1 MHRGN
6 NRQQSREHRDQQR
19 LALALL
25 LRRHQ
30 TEIVAAWE
38 REARQRASQ
47 SGHARPVLSAGHV
60 GRLIEHMADIAEHAE
75 TADSRD
81 RSGQGL
87 DDDPFRDPRQ
97 GPEFQAVVSE
107 YAILRRILLRL
118 VGAEM
123 EGLAPGELEILNGVI
138 DQGIVGAAAAETR
151 ARRRTLEALDRLEEA
166 AVAGERDTEKFLPR
180 LLDLLLEV
188 TPAVD
193 SVVVALL
200 EGDRLR
206 VRAAVGLERELV
218 QSCSYELGE
227 GVLGRA
233 ASTRRPVMLHAAAQD
248 PLVRCEGVRTS
259 STGALYAVPL
269 MHGDQVIGAAQMGS
283 RSAADF
289 SDADKL
295 LFRTMASRAAALI
308 TQAQLLARERAA
320 RLEAESARRELERLG
335 LFREQ
340 FLGMIGHDLRNP
352 LGAITMSA
360 QLLQR
365 QGATPPAAARTYRS
379 IVANAGRMAR
389 MIDDLLDFTR
399 GRLGRGIPIEPAP
412 MDMHMVSR
420 GLLEDLRLSHPG
432 RILRLSAVGDG
443 HGRWD
448 PDRIVQ
454 LLSNLVGNA
463 LQHGAAGA
471 PIGLCIAGD
480 ESSVVVEVNN
490 EGPPIPHDELSHLF
504 EPFRRARNDAG
515 PREGLG
521 LGLYI
526 VQQIAHAHG
535 GSVDVRSTA
544 ETGTTFSVQLP
555 RVPPTNQQE
564 NQ

>member
-6 NRQQSREHRDQQR
+6 NRQQSPDHRDQQR

-30 TEIVAAWE
+30 PEIVAAWE
-38 REARQRASQ
+38 REARQRASH

-60 GRLIEHMADIAEHAE
+60 GHLIEHMADIAE
-75 TADSRD
+75 TADSGD
-81 RSGQGL
+81 RSGHAV
-87 DDDPFRDPRQ
+87 DHDTFRDPRQ
-97 GPEFQAVVSE
+97 GPELEAVVSE
-107 YAILRRILLRL
+107 YTILRRILLRL

-123 EGLAPGELEILNGVI
+123 QGPAPGELEILSGVI
-138 DQGIVGAAAAETR
+138 DQGIVRAAAAETR

-166 AVAGERDTEKFLPR
+166 ALAGQGGTEKFLPR

-200 EGDRLR
+200 EHDRLR
-206 VRAAVGLERELV
+206 VRAAVGLERQLV

-248 PLVRCEGVRTS
+248 PRVRCEGVRTS

-289 SDADKL
+289 SDEDKL

-320 RLEAESARRELERLG
+320 RIEAQAAKQELERLG

-360 QLLQR
+360 QLLLR
-365 QGATPPAAARTYRS
+365 QGATPPAAARTYSS

-399 GRLGRGIPIEPAP
+399 GRLGRGIPIQPTP
-412 MDMHMVSR
+412 MDMHEVSR
-420 GLLEDLRLSHPG
+420 GLLEDLRVSHPG

-463 LQHGAAGA
+463 LQHGAADA
-471 PIGLCIAGD
+471 PIGLCIAGNGA
-480 ESSVVVEVNN
+480 SIVVEVKN
-490 EGPPIPHDELSHLF
+490 EGPPIPHDELPDLF
-504 EPFRRARNDAG
+504 EPFRRARDDAG

-535 GSVDVRSTA
+535 GSVEVRSTA

-555 RVPPTNQQE
+555 RVPRTNQQE